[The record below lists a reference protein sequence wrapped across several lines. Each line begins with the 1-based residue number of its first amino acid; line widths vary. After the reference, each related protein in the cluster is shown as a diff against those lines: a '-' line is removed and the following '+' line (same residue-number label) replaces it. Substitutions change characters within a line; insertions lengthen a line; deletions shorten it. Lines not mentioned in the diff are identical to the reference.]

1 VTHTIAARLTAAVL
15 VAFTLLLVISA
26 LALYAFSALD
36 RGASLIKDH
45 HLPEAALFEDI
56 RVLLT
61 DAAAQTH
68 AHALSGGAAHHERA
82 FRADVAS
89 IDRAFRAHAALHA
102 TVPIT
107 PPEVAGIASLRQATD
122 RLVRQ
127 HDAVVR
133 LIGEGSLDE
142 ARRVSETEGRTATAT
157 ALAVAVGMVD
167 VERRES
173 EEQMAGA
180 RAIATRAYHLILA
193 TALLSALVSG
203 AVGLSV
209 IRSVTVPVR
218 RLVETTRRVNRGD
231 LSIRSGLVRRDE
243 IGELA
248 QSFDRMI
255 ARLDATF
262 SGQQRFLADV
272 SHELRTPITIVRGHL
287 EVLKR
292 GARTPEQLERAVTI
306 SVEELDRMARLVN
319 DLLLL
324 VRATRTDFLAPE
336 PIDLPD
342 FLDHVLEKGEAIA
355 PRGWRRGHVVE
366 TTLVGDR
373 DRLTQALLNL
383 LRNAAEHTT
392 PQATIEVS
400 ADVRDGFVEIA
411 VADQGEGI
419 PPELLPRVFDR
430 FRRRGSP
437 DAPPGWG
444 LGLSI
449 VQAIARAHGGEVR
462 AESRLGA
469 GSVFTIALPHWRRD
483 RRDQG

>member
-1 VTHTIAARLTAAVL
+1 
-15 VAFTLLLVISA
+15 
-26 LALYAFSALD
+26 
-36 RGASLIKDH
+36 
-45 HLPEAALFEDI
+45 
-56 RVLLT
+56 
-61 DAAAQTH
+61 
-68 AHALSGGAAHHERA
+68 
-82 FRADVAS
+82 
-89 IDRAFRAHAALHA
+89 
-102 TVPIT
+102 
-107 PPEVAGIASLRQATD
+107 
-122 RLVRQ
+122 
-127 HDAVVR
+127 
-133 LIGEGSLDE
+133 
-142 ARRVSETEGRTATAT
+142 
-157 ALAVAVGMVD
+157 MVD

-218 RLVETTRRVNRGD
+218 RLVETTSRVNRGD

-248 QSFDRMI
+248 ESFDGMI
-255 ARLDATF
+255 ARLEAVF
-262 SGQQRFLADV
+262 AGQQRFLADV

-319 DLLLL
+319 DLLVL

-336 PIDLPD
+336 PIDLPV
-342 FLDHVLEKGEAIA
+342 FLDHVLEKAEAIA
-355 PRGWRRGHVVE
+355 PRGWRRGRVVE

-373 DRLTQALLNL
+373 DRLIQAVLNL
-383 LRNAAEHTT
+383 LRNAAEHTD
-392 PQATIEVS
+392 PKATIELS
-400 ADVRDGFVEIA
+400 AGVRDGFVEIA

-419 PPELLPRVFDR
+419 PPELLPHVFDR
-430 FRRRGSP
+430 FRRGASP
-437 DAPPGWG
+437 GARPGWG

-449 VQAIARAHGGEVR
+449 AQAIARAHGGEVR
-462 AESRLGA
+462 AESRPGA
-469 GSVFTIALPHWRRD
+469 GSVFTIALPHRRGN
-483 RRDQG
+483 RRNQA